1 MVLVHKPVQIHINE
15 PKLVQNHILPGLATT
30 NTLKLVLNQ
39 ILDSP
44 ISLEKV
50 AVVKR
55 LHSILVQRD
64 SELDR
69 EVKQWINQANVARGK
84 KGGSL
89 IYLVVDAVVQEA
101 VVIGQED
108 GEAVMGNESE
118 TEPTINPSVT

>member
-15 PKLVQNHILPGLATT
+15 PKLVHNHILPGLATT

-101 VVIGQED
+101 VIIGQED